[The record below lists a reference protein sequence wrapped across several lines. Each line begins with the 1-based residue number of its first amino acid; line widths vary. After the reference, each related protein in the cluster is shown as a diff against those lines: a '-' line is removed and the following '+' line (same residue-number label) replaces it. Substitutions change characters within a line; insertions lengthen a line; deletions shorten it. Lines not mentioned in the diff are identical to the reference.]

1 MTIIITENQSLTINV
16 YDDDGFTTGGK
27 KMPKTTFNLATETIA
42 WLKAWNVTV
51 IFNRSTYHL

>member
-1 MTIIITENQSLTINV
+1 MTLMTITITINV
-16 YDDDGFTTGGK
+16 YDDDGFTTEA
-27 KMPKTTFNLATETIA
+27 KMPKTTFDLATETIA